1 MIIVGGINMITAL
14 LVLILERTQMIG
26 VLKALGSADWSI
38 RKVFLYNAAYLISI
52 GLLWGNAIGL
62 GLIWLQHKFRFF
74 KFPNSEEYY
83 IDYIPVQISGLS
95 ILILNIG
102 VLVLCL
108 LMLLLPSYII
118 TKITPVK
125 AIKFE

>member
-1 MIIVGGINMITAL
+1 
-14 LVLILERTQMIG
+14 MIG

-38 RKVFLYNAAYLISI
+38 RKVFLYNAAYLITI
-52 GLLWGNAIGL
+52 GLFWGNLIGL
-62 GLIWLQHKFRFF
+62 GLIWVQDKFRVF
-74 KFPNSEEYY
+74 KFPNPEEYY
-83 IDYIPVQISGLS
+83 IDYIPVHINFSS
-95 ILILNIG
+95 IILLNIG
-102 VLVLCL
+102 VLILCL